1 MCVQRYYILI
11 VNLDCQCLGNAIES
25 VWTFIVRTSSP
36 NMAASFKCR
45 NRGQLKMELYHNFN
59 FWWVRRQQR
68 KREGYNYNLTIWDVI
83 YLTIWLN
90 DRFETALAFNCT
102 NLCISAKNLNKICE
116 LLPKFYRLDK
126 CIGYNVHPS
135 SSYPPT
141 LQPLGVEI
149 NCCSHRVHFKMPV
162 SYPY

>member
-102 NLCISAKNLNKICE
+102 NLCISAKISIKFVSFCPNFTGLTNVLVIMCTPPLAIRRHCSPWCWDK
-116 LLPKFYRLDK
+116 LLQS
-126 CIGYNVHPS
+126 PS
-135 SSYPPT
+135 A
-141 LQPLGVEI
+141 L
-149 NCCSHRVHFKMPV
+149 
-162 SYPY
+162 